1 MSRNTIKQDIED
13 IKKLLYYK
21 FQPSNEE
28 IRREGRIMDS
38 VFASTEYKELKTAIK
53 EKRIKDAIAII
64 EKVPSDKRSYYEA
77 CMQFQLDHFDELSDK
92 PPYPYSKG
100 YPYKC

>member
-1 MSRNTIKQDIED
+1 MNKNNIKLEIEYL
-13 IKKLLYYK
+13 KKVVTKK

-38 VFASTEYKELKTAIK
+38 IFASTEYKELKTAIK
-53 EKRIKDAIAII
+53 EKRIKDAIIII
-64 EKVPSDKRSYYEA
+64 EKVPSDKKSYYEG